1 MQIIL
6 YNNKSE
12 NNRVDKD
19 ITNPVVLEGEMRDQ
33 LNLINPTIMV
43 TSKTLINSNY
53 CFIKDLGRYYFIVD
67 ITAFRKDVYIL
78 NLKCDVLMTYSDSI
92 KEQTAVIARQQNK
105 NNYYLTDDTFK
116 VYNYPQIVVKEFK
129 QGFLNEANFILMVA
143 GCE

>member
-53 CFIKDLGRYYFIVD
+53 CFIKDLERYYFIVD
-67 ITAFRKDVYIL
+67 ITAFRKDVYII

-92 KEQTAVIARQQNK
+92 KEQTAVLARQELK
-105 NNYYLTDDTFK
+105 NNYYLTDDQFK
-116 VYNYPQIVVKEFK
+116 IYNFPDVLVKEFPS
-129 QGFLNEANFILMVA
+129 GFLNKANFVLLVA
-143 GCE
+143 GCD